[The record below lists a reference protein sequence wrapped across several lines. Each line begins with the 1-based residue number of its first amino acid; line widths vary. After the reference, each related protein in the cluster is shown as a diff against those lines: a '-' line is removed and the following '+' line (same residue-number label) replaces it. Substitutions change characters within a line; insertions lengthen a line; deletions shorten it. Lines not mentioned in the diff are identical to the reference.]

1 MTRRQPAGVPSG
13 GQFAT
18 KTHAE
23 VAIDLHDPA
32 AAPLP
37 MLRDET
43 VQAVRDAIEGL
54 ESRPVESF
62 RNTYQAFPTAAY
74 GAALDSLRRMR
85 SEMAGE
91 PPPPLRSG
99 ADAAL
104 DEFRSR
110 RTFIPDTRPIT
121 EMQAD
126 AVARLD
132 TIVNRLDDPMV
143 VECSDA
149 DREFPSD
156 AYRTALDNLRAIRDQ
171 IRVGVP
177 PEMKPD
183 VARAWN
189 GASVAQMAA
198 YEPPAA
204 PSTHSTSP
212 QSMFRG
218 PQLGAYRQR
227 LLDGLAAREAARKS
241 GSGQRDLSGLPFAD

>member
-132 TIVNRLDDPMV
+132 TIVNRLGAKGVGELGILGVAAAISNAIYHATGKRVRSLPMTPDKV
-143 VECSDA
+143 M
-149 DREFPSD
+149 
-156 AYRTALDNLRAIRDQ
+156 RTD
-171 IRVGVP
+171 
-177 PEMKPD
+177 E
-183 VARAWN
+183 
-189 GASVAQMAA
+189 S
-198 YEPPAA
+198 
-204 PSTHSTSP
+204 
-212 QSMFRG
+212 
-218 PQLGAYRQR
+218 
-227 LLDGLAAREAARKS
+227 
-241 GSGQRDLSGLPFAD
+241 